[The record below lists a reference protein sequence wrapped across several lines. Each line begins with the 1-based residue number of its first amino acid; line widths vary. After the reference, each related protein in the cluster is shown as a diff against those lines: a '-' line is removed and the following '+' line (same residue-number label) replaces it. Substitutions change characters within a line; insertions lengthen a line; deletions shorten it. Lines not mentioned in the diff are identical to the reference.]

1 MPSYGRP
8 QVRCHSGYHMS
19 MINFVDLGI
28 SRWHEDGS
36 GSGRQC
42 RVDVAA
48 NVTNQQAFTRSEAEL
63 SGGGGHHSGLGFAAR
78 AVGVGRMRADLPGVE
93 GTEQRLHSGVDAR
106 KFIGIDQAAGDPGLV
121 AHYPDR
127 DALAS

>member
-1 MPSYGRP
+1 
-8 QVRCHSGYHMS
+8 MS

-28 SRWHEDGS
+28 SRWHENGL
-36 GSGRQC
+36 GSGRQR

-78 AVGVGRMRADLPGVE
+78 AVGVGRMWADLPRVE